1 MKSSPGFWGWI
12 KTKTVLAA
20 KNSSILEQV
29 AVIVNEGVSLLRAIQ
44 TLAGPSGANVW
55 HLFTPLQVII
65 IVQRACIMSHIL
77 KNSLMS

>member
-1 MKSSPGFWGWI
+1 M
-12 KTKTVLAA
+12 
-20 KNSSILEQV
+20 
-29 AVIVNEGVSLLRAIQ
+29 IVNEGVSLLRAIQ

-65 IVQRACIMSHIL
+65 IILRACIMSHIL